1 MLICAGLL
9 KLLTLNVVKMLITIG
24 YKLELSLKDG
34 CIFVEVKK
42 P

>member
-1 MLICAGLL
+1 MLICVGLL
-9 KLLTLNVVKMLITIG
+9 KLLTLNIVKMLITMSN
-24 YKLELSLKDG
+24 KLGLSLKDG